1 MYATSIPIIPNSKVY
16 IYLRKGIFIMRTWKL
31 VSGIISIVLSV
42 FVVFQ
47 SMMAGLANALEANEQ
62 SSGSA
67 GLVVSICMLCG
78 GIVSIVSRKNNSKG
92 TNIALII
99 LFGLAT
105 LTGFVLAGNYSDLFL
120 VSMVLDQC
128 STRNHLI
135 KKRYQKLKTDTF
147 LKPLYLS
154 SK

>member
-1 MYATSIPIIPNSKVY
+1 MK
-16 IYLRKGIFIMRTWKL
+16 TWKL
-31 VSGIISIVLSV
+31 VSGIISTVLSV

-47 SMMAGLANALEANEQ
+47 SMMAGLANALEESGQ

-105 LTGFVLAGNYSDLFL
+105 FTGFVLAGNYSDLYMVFL
-120 VSMVLDQC
+120 VFNQYN
-128 STRNHLI
+128 TRNYLI
-135 KKRYQKLKTDTF
+135 KKRYQKLKLIPF
-147 LKPLYLS
+147 KL
-154 SK
+154 

>member
-1 MYATSIPIIPNSKVY
+1 MK
-16 IYLRKGIFIMRTWKL
+16 TWKL
-31 VSGIISIVLSV
+31 VSGIISTVLSV

-47 SMMAGLANALEANEQ
+47 SMMAGLANALEESGQ

-105 LTGFVLAGNYSDLFL
+105 FTGFVLAGDYSDLYIVMVFL
-120 VSMVLDQC
+120 VLDQYN
-128 STRNHLI
+128 TRNHFI
-135 KKRYQKLKTDTF
+135 KKRYQKLKLIPF
-147 LKPLYLS
+147 KL
-154 SK
+154 

>member
-1 MYATSIPIIPNSKVY
+1 MK
-16 IYLRKGIFIMRTWKL
+16 TWKL

-47 SMMAGLANALEANEQ
+47 SMIAGLANALEESGQ
-62 SSGSA
+62 VSGSA

-105 LTGFVLAGNYSDLFL
+105 LTGFVLAGNYSDLQNL
-120 VSMVLDQC
+120 VSMVLDQR
-128 STRNHLI
+128 STCNHFI
-135 KKRYQKLKTDTF
+135 KKRYQKLKLIPF
-147 LKPLYLS
+147 KKPLLI
-154 SK
+154 K

>member
-1 MYATSIPIIPNSKVY
+1 MK
-16 IYLRKGIFIMRTWKL
+16 TWKL
-31 VSGIISIVLSV
+31 VSGIISIILSV

-47 SMMAGLANALEANEQ
+47 SMMVGLANALEESGQ

-67 GLVVSICMLCG
+67 GLIVSICMLCG

-105 LTGFVLAGNYSDLFL
+105 LTGFVLAGNYSDLYL
-120 VSMVLDQC
+120 VSMVLNQC
-128 STRNHLI
+128 STRNHFI
-135 KKRYQKLKTDTF
+135 KKRYQKLKLIPF
-147 LKPLYLS
+147 KL
-154 SK
+154 

>member
-1 MYATSIPIIPNSKVY
+1 MK
-16 IYLRKGIFIMRTWKL
+16 TWKL
-31 VSGIISIVLSV
+31 VSGIISTVLSV

-47 SMMAGLANALEANEQ
+47 SMMAGLANALEESGQ

-105 LTGFVLAGNYSDLFL
+105 LTGFVLAGNYSDLYTDL
-120 VSMVLDQC
+120 VSMVLNQR
-128 STRNHLI
+128 STCLHLI
-135 KKRYQKLKTDTF
+135 KKRYQKLKLIPF
-147 LKPLYLS
+147 KL
-154 SK
+154 